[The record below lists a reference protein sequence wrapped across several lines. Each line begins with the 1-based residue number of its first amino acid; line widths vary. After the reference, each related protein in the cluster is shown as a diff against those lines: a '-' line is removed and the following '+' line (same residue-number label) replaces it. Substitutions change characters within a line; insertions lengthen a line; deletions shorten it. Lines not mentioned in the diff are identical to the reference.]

1 MTLAS
6 RNLARIIWI
15 HIKEREGDQAKEDLI
30 AKLYLSP
37 LKF

>member
-15 HIKEREGDQAKEDLI
+15 HVKEREGDRAKEDLI
-30 AKLYLSP
+30 AKLYLFR